1 MALFSSLKNYLK
13 GRKSLQYAKILNGMA
28 PVFTSFGTDVYAS
41 DLTKGAVRC
50 IAGEVSKLSPRH
62 ILTDAG
68 TGLQKQVNSDIN
80 RLLRFAPNPYMTTS
94 DFLSKIVFLREK
106 YLNCYIY
113 PAYEKIPLKDGKHKR
128 KYTGFYPLNPMGT
141 EYLEDDRGI
150 LWVKF
155 TFGSGYS
162 YTMKYA
168 DIIHWRKDYFENE
181 FCGGDINGNP
191 DTEAERKLLETDHTI
206 TEGMEKATKLSMGAR
221 GILKMNTML
230 TDETQEQEREKF
242 EEKLASSRSGI
253 MVADLK
259 SDYIPLKID
268 PKVIDKDTVELI
280 ETRILANR
288 GVSIGIYN
296 GDFNEEQY
304 QAFYEKTLE
313 PLIVSLGQC
322 FTKTLFTQRELEVG
336 NEVIFYNQGLMFTSV
351 ENKIKSADIMSKV
364 GVLTDNQIGAIFGYP
379 PFEGGDVRH
388 MSLNFIN
395 RDIADTYQL
404 SKGRGKEKAD
414 GGKE

>member
-13 GRKSLQYAKILNGMA
+13 GRKNLRYAKILNGMA

-50 IAGEVSKLSPRH
+50 IANEASKLSPRH
-62 ILTDAG
+62 ILTDCR
-68 TGLQKQVNSDIN
+68 TGLQKQVGSDIN
-80 RLLRFAPNPYMTTS
+80 RLLKYAPNPYMTTS
-94 DFLSKIVFLREK
+94 DFLNKIVFLREK
-106 YLNCYIY
+106 YMNCYIY
-113 PAYEKIPLKDGKHKR
+113 PAYKKIPLGNGKHKR
-128 KYTGFYPLNPMGT
+128 KYTGLYPLDPMGA
-141 EYLEDDRGI
+141 EYLEDERGV

-155 TFGSGYS
+155 IFGNGYS
-162 YTMKYA
+162 YTMKYS
-168 DIIHWRKDYFENE
+168 DVIHWRKDYFENE
-181 FCGGDINGNP
+181 FCGGDANGNP
-191 DTEAERKLLETDHTI
+191 DTEAERKLLETDHAV
-206 TEGMEKATKLSMGAR
+206 TEGMEKAVKLSMGAR
-221 GILKMNTML
+221 GILKMATML
-230 TDETQEQEREKF
+230 ADETLEQEREKF
-242 EEKLASSRSGI
+242 EEKLASSKSGI

-259 SDYIPLKID
+259 SEYIPLKID

-322 FTKTLFTQRELEVG
+322 FTKTLFTQRELDIG
-336 NEVIFYNQGLMFTSV
+336 NEIIFYNQGLMFTSV

-364 GVLTDNQIGAIFGYP
+364 GVLTDNQIAAIFGYP
-379 PFEGGDVRH
+379 PFEGGDTRH

-414 GGKE
+414 EGKE